1 MAKNWRHRNSSPNLT
16 VPIEAKCCTHWW
28 LWKGDGHK
36 SELFLSLAESKNCSG
51 CLWTEGAWFG
61 SLRGEK
67 KSSFCWQLCTFS
79 PGTWAVPQA
88 GWEGTAQ
95 TTAMPALRAV
105 LAVCQSTWELP
116 NESQHGWQGNSRFKH
131 EYWSARVYVP
141 SPGAPNEQLRQREAM
156 PSSGLHP
163 VLQKIDRMLLFSGLN
178 FHPRCWYSSHGPKT
192 TSSTCKF
199 D

>member
-1 MAKNWRHRNSSPNLT
+1 MDRRNM
-16 VPIEAKCCTHWW
+16 IWIF
-28 LWKGDGHK
+28 KGGK
-36 SELFLSLAESKNCSG
+36 KRAVFAESYVCFLQAHEQYWG
-51 CLWTEGAWFG
+51 H
-61 SLRGEK
+61 
-67 KSSFCWQLCTFS
+67 
-79 PGTWAVPQA
+79 VPQA
-88 GWEGTAQ
+88 GWESTAQ

-141 SPGAPNEQLRQREAM
+141 SPGAPNKQLRQREAM

-163 VLQKIDRMLLFSGLN
+163 VLQKMDRMLLFSGLN